1 MTGVP
6 EDLDPRDLSVFGDGR
21 SRTRSIRRVTLRGM
35 MLNLL
40 LAVTK
45 MAGGVFGTS
54 HALVADGVHSLSDCL
69 SDMAILV
76 GAGFWSRPSD
86 ESHPHG
92 HARIETMVTGFVG
105 LLIVATGALLAWRS
119 FNAVMHPHYHD
130 VGWIAFAIAVASVV
144 SKELLYRWTIIMSRT
159 LRSPALAANAW
170 HHRSDCLSSIPVAL
184 VVVAVRISPALHYLD
199 GIAGGVVAVFV
210 LVSGIRIL
218 KPALWQLSDS
228 AAPPE
233 VREELAA
240 LAFDVDGV
248 LGVHDLRTRYQG
260 EGIQADMHIV
270 VDGSMTL
277 RDAYAV
283 STEVE
288 RRLYSSGSGVVDVLV
303 RLEPGGAED
312 RGFPGG

>member
-1 MTGVP
+1 MTSVP
-6 EDLDPRDLSVFGDGR
+6 ASGDSGDLAGLNYGK
-21 SRTRSIRRVTLRGM
+21 SRVREIRRVTLRG
-35 MLNLL
+35 LVTNLL
-40 LAVTK
+40 LSGAK
-45 MAGGVFGTS
+45 MAGGILGGS

-69 SDMAILV
+69 SDIAILI

-86 ESHPHG
+86 DGHPHG

-119 FNAVMHPHYHD
+119 FSAVLHPHYHD

-144 SKELLYRWTIIMSRT
+144 SKELLYRWTFAMST
-159 LRSPALAANAW
+159 LLRSPALAANAW

-184 VVVAVRISPALHYLD
+184 VVVAVRISPSLHYLD
-199 GIAGGVVAVFV
+199 CIAGGVVAIFV
-210 LVSGIRIL
+210 LVSGIKVL

-233 VREELAA
+233 VREELTAIA
-240 LAFDVDGV
+240 LGVDGV
-248 LGVHDLRTRYQG
+248 IDVHDLRTRYQG

-270 VDGSMTL
+270 VDGSL
-277 RDAYAV
+277 PLGDAFAI
-283 STEVE
+283 SSEVE

-303 RLEPGGAED
+303 RLEPEGT
-312 RGFPGG
+312 